1 MKKLLLIFLIV
12 MSISAC
18 SVLKDDEETKTNLA
32 APSEKIILAIG
43 DSITAGY
50 NLKLEDSYPKQLEKK
65 LAENNYNYKVINAGV
80 SGDTS
85 ENLLERIDL
94 YLSEDD
100 LPEIALIV
108 IGGND
113 GLRGMSLDELEGNIK
128 EIVTKLKKKN
138 IKVVIGGMKIPANL
152 GFNYS
157 RNFSKLFKKIA
168 KDEGVFLIDFFLE
181 GVASIRELNLSDRI
195 HPNEK
200 GYKIISDNVYEYLI
214 DNDIIN
220 D

>member
-1 MKKLLLIFLIV
+1 

-32 APSEKIILAIG
+32 APSEKIILAIW
-43 DSITAGY
+43 DSITAWY

-65 LAENNYNYKVINAGV
+65 LAENNYNYKVINAWV
-80 SGDTS
+80 SWDTS

-108 IGGND
+108 IWWND
-113 GLRGMSLDELEGNIK
+113 WLRWMSLDELEWNIK

-138 IKVVIGGMKIPANL
+138 IKVVIGWMKIPANL
-152 GFNYS
+152 WFNYS

-168 KDEGVFLIDFFLE
+168 KDEWVFLIDFFLE
-181 GVASIRELNLSDRI
+181 WVASIRELNLSDRI

-200 GYKIISDNVYEYLI
+200 WYKIISDNVYEYLI